1 MIPIGKTFYKK
12 IEKENKI
19 MHENMVFKYP
29 ETVSYIYS
37 LLSTKDLIW
46 LHFYKDRNLF
56 MAYLSSYIVE
66 DFSFVKQS
74 SYAESVKECYDQ
86 YLKYKKDD
94 EELNI
99 QNYKQTIYKHS
110 MMIPYVDTSIPKK
123 WQPFISIN
131 NYMTGKFPIPM
142 YMREDFIVFLFH
154 YLQKN
159 RFLVNLGYKVNP
171 WFLTNK
177 NNKYYKPRFEIN
189 TMFDREI
196 KKMAQKL
203 IEKYG
208 EQEEKPLI

>member
-1 MIPIGKTFYKK
+1 
-12 IEKENKI
+12 
-19 MHENMVFKYP
+19 
-29 ETVSYIYS
+29 
-37 LLSTKDLIW
+37 
-46 LHFYKDRNLF
+46 
-56 MAYLSSYIVE
+56 
-66 DFSFVKQS
+66 
-74 SYAESVKECYDQ
+74 
-86 YLKYKKDD
+86 
-94 EELNI
+94 
-99 QNYKQTIYKHS
+99 
-110 MMIPYVDTSIPKK
+110 
-123 WQPFISIN
+123 
-131 NYMTGKFPIPM
+131 
-142 YMREDFIVFLFH
+142 MREDFIVFLFH